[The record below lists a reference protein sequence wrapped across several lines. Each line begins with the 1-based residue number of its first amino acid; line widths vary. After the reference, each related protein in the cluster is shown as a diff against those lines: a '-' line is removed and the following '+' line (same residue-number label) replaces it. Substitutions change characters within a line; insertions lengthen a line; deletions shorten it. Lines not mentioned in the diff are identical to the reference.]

1 MDTKTSQTHSPLLS
15 SGRRKSNNECT
26 SPEFEF
32 WMLRNPSFPQPDIL
46 PADQLFHD
54 GFILP
59 LHLISTKYKPGPDQK
74 TNTSSPAITSDSTTT
89 TTTTTSSNSKRWK
102 DIFRK
107 KNNNNAVEEEK
118 VKKKDIRVGNGGGGG
133 DVSSSAEL
141 NINLWP
147 FFRSRSAGNSTTKPK
162 LFTGAPVSR
171 KVNSAPCS
179 RSNSAGDSKSRKW
192 PSSPGRAGVHLGRSS
207 PVWQVRRGGC
217 SATKNTESVPIKA
230 DKSKRE
236 TTTSRRSR
244 FASTGGGGGGSS
256 AKEKVLNLNV
266 PAMCIGYSDSEK
278 LSCRIEEN
286 SGNGKLFNLRTFFTK
301 KTVLTSH

>member
-15 SGRRKSNNECT
+15 SSRSTRRKGNNECT

-32 WMLRNPSFPQPDIL
+32 WMLRNPSFPQPNIL

-54 GFILP
+54 GVILP
-59 LHLISTKYKPGPDQK
+59 LHLISTKYKPEPHQKPD
-74 TNTSSPAITSDSTTT
+74 SSSAAITSDST

-107 KNNNNAVEEEK
+107 KNNNNAAEEK
-118 VKKKDIRVGNGGGGG
+118 VKKKDKRVGNNGGGGG
-133 DVSSSAEL
+133 VSSAEL

-147 FFRSRSAGNSTTKPK
+147 FFRSSSAGNSTTKPK
-162 LFTGAPVSR
+162 SFTGAPFTR

-207 PVWQVRRGGC
+207 PVWQVPRRGGC
-217 SATKNTESVPIKA
+217 SATSWN
-230 DKSKRE
+230 
-236 TTTSRRSR
+236 RRSR
-244 FASTGGGGGGSS
+244 LASTGGGGKG
-256 AKEKVLNLNV
+256 KVLNLNV
-266 PAMCIGYSDSEK
+266 PMSIEYSNDSG
-278 LSCRIEEN
+278 CRIEEN
-286 SGNGKLFNLRTFFTK
+286 SGGSKLFNLRTFFTK
-301 KTVLTSH
+301 KTVLMSH

>member
-1 MDTKTSQTHSPLLS
+1 MDTKTSQTHSPPLLS
-15 SGRRKSNNECT
+15 SRRKSNNECIN

-32 WMLRNPSFPQPDIL
+32 WMLRNPSFPQPNIL

-54 GFILP
+54 GVILP
-59 LHLISTKYKPGPDQK
+59 LHLISTKNKPDRHQKPDS
-74 TNTSSPAITSDSTTT
+74 SSPAITSDSTTT
-89 TTTTTSSNSKRWK
+89 TTTTSSSSKRWK

-107 KNNNNAVEEEK
+107 KHNNTEEK
-118 VKKKDIRVGNGGGGG
+118 VKKKDKRVGNGGGVG
-133 DVSSSAEL
+133 AEL

-147 FFRSRSAGNSTTKPK
+147 FSRSRSAGNSTTKPK
-162 LFTGAPVSR
+162 SFTGAPVSR

-217 SATKNTESVPIKA
+217 SATKNTSLSVSIKPA

-236 TTTSRRSR
+236 TTTSTRRSR
-244 FASTGGGGGGSS
+244 LASTGAGGGS
-256 AKEKVLNLNV
+256 AKDKVLNLNV
-266 PAMCIGYSDSEK
+266 PMCIIGYSDSSEK
-278 LSCRIEEN
+278 EN
-286 SGNGKLFNLRTFFTK
+286 SVGGGKLFNLRTFFTK

>member
-1 MDTKTSQTHSPLLS
+1 MDTKTSQTHSSLLS
-15 SGRRKSNNECT
+15 STGRKSNNECT

-89 TTTTTSSNSKRWK
+89 TTTSSNSKRWK

-118 VKKKDIRVGNGGGGG
+118 VKKKDKRVGNG
-133 DVSSSAEL
+133 VSSSAEL

-147 FFRSRSAGNSTTKPK
+147 FSRSRSAGNSTSKPK
-162 LFTGAPVSR
+162 SFSGAPVSR

-244 FASTGGGGGGSS
+244 LATTDGGGGS
-256 AKEKVLNLNV
+256 AKEKILNLNV
-266 PAMCIGYSDSEK
+266 PIMCIGYSDSEK
-278 LSCRIEEN
+278 FSCRIEEN
-286 SGNGKLFNLRTFFTK
+286 SVGGGKLFNLRTFFTK